1 MFSRK
6 TRQIAIAA
14 ALVCATAVGASAQ
27 TLTDALVAAYKN
39 SELIEQSRALLRSA
53 DEDVAVSVASLRPI
67 LSYSAGYNYSDNLS
81 GNSGDGGSV
90 ALTASLLLFDFGR
103 TRLGIEASKE
113 LVLATREAL
122 RSTEQ
127 DVLQSGVS
135 AFLNVRGANDNVD
148 LRRNNVRV
156 ISEQLRAAQ
165 DRFEVGEVT
174 RTDVAQAEA
183 RLAEANA
190 NLTSALGFQAQAR
203 EVYRA
208 VIGEFPVELSAPPP
222 SPSIPGT
229 LDEAVSIAERTH
241 PSILQGRHN
250 VRASEIAAEAS
261 QKSILPQANA
271 SASLG
276 RNFRDQLEDTND
288 SSIGFSISGPIYQG
302 GALSA
307 QYRSAL
313 ASVDN
318 ARAGLNQS
326 VLTVRQTVGITWAD
340 ILVTRATIEATRRQV
355 EAAQVAFEGVTEE
368 ARLGART
375 TLDVL
380 DAEQD
385 LLDARTS
392 LLSAEISAVQAVYD
406 LLAAMG
412 LLTVDYLGLPAP
424 TYDPEVYYNAV
435 SNAPATSTQGERL
448 DRVLRSIVRD

>member
-1 MFSRK
+1 MF
-6 TRQIAIAA
+6 TRSIRRM
-14 ALVCATAVGASAQ
+14 ALGAVLACSTALGASAQ
-27 TLTDALVAAYKN
+27 SLTDALVDAYKN

-53 DEDVAVSVASLRPI
+53 DEDVAIATARLRPI
-67 LSYSAGYNYSDNLS
+67 LDYTASYAYTDSLTSEGDSAAIG
-81 GNSGDGGSV
+81 V
-90 ALTASLLLFDFGR
+90 TASLLLYDFGR
-103 TRLGIEASKE
+103 SRLRIEANKE

-122 RSTEQ
+122 RDTEQ
-127 DVLQSGVS
+127 DVLLNGVS
-135 AFLNVRGANDNVD
+135 AFLNVRLADDNVE

-190 NLTSALGFQAQAR
+190 NLTSALGQQASAR

-208 VIGEFPVELSAPPP
+208 VVGSFPTALAPPPP
-222 SPSIPGT
+222 SPSIPGSVE
-229 LDEAVSIAERTH
+229 EAVSIAERTH
-241 PSILQGRHN
+241 PSILQARHN
-250 VRASEIAAEAS
+250 VRASEIAAEVAERA
-261 QKSILPQANA
+261 ILPSANA
-271 SASLG
+271 QASVT
-276 RNFRDQLEDTND
+276 RNIRDALDDSTD
-288 SSIGFSISGPIYQG
+288 SSIGLSITGPIYQG
-302 GALSA
+302 GGLSA
-307 QYRSAL
+307 AYRQAL

-326 VLTVRQTVGITWAD
+326 VLIIRQSVGIAWAD
-340 ILVTRATIEATRRQV
+340 ILVTRATIDATRRQV
-355 EAAQVAFEGVTEE
+355 EAAEVAFEGVTEE

-385 LLDARTS
+385 VLDARTS

-406 LLAAMG
+406 LLQSMG
-412 LLTVDYLGLPAP
+412 LMTVEYLGLPVP

-435 SNAPATSTQGERL
+435 SNAPATSTRGAAL
-448 DRVLRSIVRD
+448 DRVLQSIVRD